1 VNAQEIGGPGRMI
14 SACILEL
21 VRISKMDESSTPMPE
36 SGDRTNNMF
45 KKRKKKLTHDMTE
58 NKKTAHTPLWKV
70 SMFMMI
76 FFGFSIRLFLLLF
89 SPSESKS

>member
-21 VRISKMDESSTPMPE
+21 VRISKIDESSTPIPE
-36 SGDRTNNMF
+36 SGDRIICS
-45 KKRKKKLTHDMTE
+45 KKKKKKITHDKL
-58 NKKTAHTPLWKV
+58 KKIQHTPLWKV